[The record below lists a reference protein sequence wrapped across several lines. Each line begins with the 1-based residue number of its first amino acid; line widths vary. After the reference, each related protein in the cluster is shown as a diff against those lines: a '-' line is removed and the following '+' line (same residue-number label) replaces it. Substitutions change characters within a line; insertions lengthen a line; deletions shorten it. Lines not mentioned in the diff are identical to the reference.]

1 MEPVTVTVSTAM
13 AAIGIGQTKIYELMN
28 NGTLQTVRVGRRR
41 LVRIDSIRALVGQ
54 AA

>member
-1 MEPVTVTVSTAM
+1 MEPVTVTVNAAK

-41 LVRIDSIRALVGQ
+41 LVRTDSIRALVGQ